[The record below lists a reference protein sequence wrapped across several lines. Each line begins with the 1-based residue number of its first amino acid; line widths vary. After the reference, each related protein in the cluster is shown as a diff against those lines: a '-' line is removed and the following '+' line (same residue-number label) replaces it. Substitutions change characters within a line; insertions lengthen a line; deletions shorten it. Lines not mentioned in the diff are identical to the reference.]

1 MKPNNRKIG
10 SRYEDLAA
18 AYLSE
23 AGYRILTRNYRNRFG
38 EIDIIAADP
47 KGTLRWRL
55 SHLPNAARSRGS
67 RCSI

>member
-47 KGTLRWRL
+47 KGTLVF
-55 SHLPNAARSRGS
+55 AEVK
-67 RCSI
+67 